1 MAVIYNH
8 TLYPGTSEADPA
20 PKTRRWR
27 VEEHLSYLIFVKCC
41 LCEFCRVPCV
51 SCFHGEDVIVRRK
64 LKVMP
69 GMAKMARQ
77 SCKAGIPKKGQRW
90 AEGQVRWVRK
100 TFEVL
105 AVCRGKKKGSWRSK
119 VPKKKATSVEVE
131 IIKFKLVYP
140 KSTREQCKWQ
150 RQSESNQ
157 VQHKADLKATAS
169 IWKGRHRIQQSSLLP
184 PHRNQTFIQKWCAFC
199 AFAQY
204 CIVNIVDYLCC
215 IIL

>member
-119 VPKKKATSVEVE
+119 VPKK
-131 IIKFKLVYP
+131 
-140 KSTREQCKWQ
+140 
-150 RQSESNQ
+150 ESNFSWSRNHQIQ
-157 VQHKADLKATAS
+157 VGVSEINARTMQMTAS
-169 IWKGRHRIQQSSLLP
+169 VRIQPS
-184 PHRNQTFIQKWCAFC
+184 TA
-199 AFAQY
+199 
-204 CIVNIVDYLCC
+204 
-215 IIL
+215 